1 MKILAIRLKNLASIA
16 GPVTLD
22 FTCEPLASAGLFA
35 ITGPTGAGK
44 STILD
49 ALCLALFGAVP
60 RLGNVSAS
68 TKVPDA
74 DGEITTADPRTLLR
88 RGTGSGFAE
97 VDFVGI
103 DRRRYR
109 ARWEANRAR
118 ERADGKLQAS
128 RQSLTDLDANQL
140 LASQKGEYRE
150 RLEACL
156 GLNFAQFTR
165 AVMLAQSDF
174 SAFLKA
180 DDNERSELL
189 EKLTDTALYSR
200 LGQRAYEKAKA
211 AQQAVEA
218 LRSQAGAVAP
228 LGEEDRASL
237 DQQVNAAASALKA
250 DQASLRLAE
259 QVRQWYAEG
268 DQLAE
273 QHQAALTQHTET
285 QAALSGLEGERERLH
300 WLEQLAPQRHRFSQ
314 QAAARQAVAQLT
326 EQLAEQEQAL
336 QARREAQAQLQAA
349 HDLAR
354 QGHEDAQAA
363 RQASAT
369 NLRQAFDLA
378 HGLAALAHDRKPL
391 ADAVAQAQAER
402 DQGAAQHRAGLERQA
417 AADAALAAIAQG
429 LESSSALAALAD
441 AWPVHRPRLQKLL
454 EASARLRQGEKELP
468 GLEAAAQQ
476 AREGLEGARQA
487 LHALQQEADSNGE
500 DLAERSQVLSRL
512 LADNRQQLKE
522 TETLERAWQRVADF
536 DERLAQL
543 AAQQQR
549 LVEQREART
558 REGLAVRQQHEQAT
572 AALATTLQVLERQRL
587 ARDSSVEALRQQL
600 RPGEPCNVC
609 GSLEHPWHHPEP
621 LAEAMA
627 GHDAGEELRARQTV
641 EQHAARLA
649 ELRAEVGALIEQLKQ
664 VREQE
669 EPLQHQRQQCLEA
682 LQQLPLYARLAELPV
697 AEQGQRLVQRRERL
711 AQQLA
716 NDEQQQQRLFQWQ
729 QDATRLQQQC
739 HSAEQ
744 AAQASAQALSSQQK
758 SLDDDRQRL
767 ADELQG
773 FEALLPVEHRQ
784 ALLAQPTEAFMALDQ
799 QVATRREQ
807 LERQREEQQARD
819 ERAQQLALLATQVQ
833 HSEKSLAEHQQRLAH
848 VDQRLQAEHQQLA
861 SLLGEHASAD
871 AWQTQLDLGVSTASQ
886 AISQLAEQLQQV
898 GTEVVRLE
906 SEHTSLGHRLAQEAS
921 NGQAVDQA
929 LQAWRASLP
938 ALDDSTL
945 DALLALDE
953 GQAQE
958 MRERLSTAQTA
969 LAQAQ
974 VLVSERASRQ
984 QAHQALRS
992 DAPAREALEAQ
1003 LAELAQRCEQ
1013 LEREHGELRARQLDD
1028 QRRQQEQQQ
1037 LLIRMEAAQAT
1048 AMRASRLSALIG
1060 SAEGDRFRRIAQ
1072 AYNLDRLV
1080 QHANV
1085 QLRQLVRRYRLKRGG
1100 SLLGLLV
1107 VDTEMGDETR
1117 SVHSLSGGET
1127 FLVSLALALGLASMA
1142 SSTLKIESLFIDEGF
1157 GSLDPES
1164 LQLAMD
1170 ALDSLQAQGRKVAV
1184 ISHVQEMHERIPVQI
1199 RVRRQGNGLSVVETP

>member
-88 RGTGSGFAE
+88 RGTGAGYAE
-97 VDFVGI
+97 VDFVGV

-200 LGQRAYEKAKA
+200 LGRRAYEKAKA

-218 LRSQAGAVAP
+218 LRGQAGAVAP
-228 LGEEDRASL
+228 LDEDDRAAL
-237 DQQVNAAASALKA
+237 DQQVHSAAAALKA

-259 QVRQWYAEG
+259 QVRQWYTEG

-273 QHQAALTQHTET
+273 QHQAALDQHAAA
-285 QAALSGLEGERERLH
+285 QAELGDLESERERLH

-314 QAAARQAVAQLT
+314 QAATRQAIATLGD
-326 EQLAEQEQAL
+326 QAVELERSL
-336 QARREAQAQLQAA
+336 QARREAQAQLHTAHQQAR
-349 HDLAR
+349 HT
-354 QGHEDAQAA
+354 QEQAQAA
-363 RQASAT
+363 RQASAPA
-369 NLRQAFDLA
+369 LRQAFDLA
-378 HGLAALAHDRKPL
+378 HGLAALAQDRQPL
-391 ADAVAQAQAER
+391 AEAVERAQAEFA
-402 DQGAAQHRAGLERQA
+402 QASAQHHASLERQQ
-417 AADAALAAIAQG
+417 AADAELATIAQG
-429 LESSSALAALAD
+429 LEHSSALAALAD

-454 EASARLRQGEKELP
+454 EASARLEQGDKELP
-468 GLEAAAQQ
+468 ALEAAAQQ
-476 AREGLEGARQA
+476 ARETLESARQA
-487 LHALQQEADSNGE
+487 LQALQQEADSNGE
-500 DLAERSQVLSRL
+500 DLAERAQVLNRL

-522 TETLERAWQRVADF
+522 TEELERAWQRVADL

-543 AAQQQR
+543 AVQQQR
-549 LVEQREART
+549 LGEQREART
-558 REGLAVRQQHEQAT
+558 REGMAVKQQHERAT
-572 AALATTLQVLERQRL
+572 AALATTLQLLERQRL

-600 RPGEPCNVC
+600 QPGEPCAVC
-609 GSLEHPWHHPEP
+609 GSLEHPWHQPEP
-621 LAEAMA
+621 LAKAMA
-627 GHDAGEELRARQTV
+627 GHDANEEQRARQAV

-664 VREQE
+664 LREQE
-669 EPLQHQRQQCLEA
+669 EPLQQQRQQCLDA
-682 LQQLPLYARLAELPV
+682 LAQLPLYARLAELPV
-697 AEQGQRLVQRRERL
+697 AEQGQRLAQRRERL

-729 QDATRLQQQC
+729 QDASRLQQQV
-739 HSAEQ
+739 HGAEQ
-744 AAQASAQALSSQQK
+744 AAQSSAQALANQQK
-758 SLDDDRQRL
+758 ALADDRQRL
-767 ADELQG
+767 AEELQA
-773 FEALLPVEHRQ
+773 FDNLLPDDHRQ
-784 ALLAQPTEAFMALDQ
+784 ALQTQPTQAFMALDQ

-807 LERQREEQQARD
+807 LERQRDEQLTRD
-819 ERAQQLALLATQVQ
+819 ERAQQLALLANQLQ
-833 HSEKSLAEHQQRLAH
+833 HSEHSLTERKQSLATI
-848 VDQRLQAEHQQLA
+848 DQRRDADQQQLTT
-861 SLLGEHASAD
+861 LLGEHPSAD
-871 AWQTQLDLGVSTASQ
+871 AWQTQLDQ
-886 AISQLAEQLQQV
+886 AITAAGEACSQLAEQLQAAA
-898 GTEVVRLE
+898 TEVVRLE
-906 SEHTSLGHRLAQEAS
+906 SEQHSLSQRLAQETDTAQS
-921 NGQAVDQA
+921 LDQA
-929 LQAWRASLP
+929 LQAWRASVP
-938 ALDDSTL
+938 TLDDQTL
-945 DALLALDE
+945 QTLLALDDIE
-953 GQAQE
+953 AQQV
-958 MRERLSTAQTA
+958 RERLGTAQTA

-974 VLVSERASRQ
+974 VLVGERASRQ

-992 DAPAREALEAQ
+992 DAPEREALQAQ
-1003 LAELAQRCEQ
+1003 LAELTERCET

-1037 LLIRMEAAQAT
+1037 LLARMEAAQAV
-1048 AMRASRLSALIG
+1048 ALRAGRLSALIG